1 MPKARTIDRYRAL
14 RLAHAEPTDSPTWYV
29 LYVNAGR
36 EAQVAEDLEAFGFHA
51 FAPMETLWRLVPK
64 QQRGKGKP
72 DRVKHDRPL
81 ISRYVFVGMGEG
93 GPWRT
98 VKLLDGVVDALKADG
113 HYWPVP
119 GTVIDRMKAAYEAGD
134 FDRTLIEAE
143 RLSAL
148 VGQMV
153 QIKRGPFAGLPAKV
167 TAASA
172 KYTSVEIELM
182 GAKRT
187 VKLATEEVEQA

>member
-1 MPKARTIDRYRAL
+1 MPKARTTDRYRAL

-29 LYVNAGR
+29 LYTHAGR

-51 FAPMETLWRLVPK
+51 FAPMEVQWRLVPK

-72 DRVKHDRPL
+72 DRVKHEKPL
-81 ISRYVFVGMGEG
+81 LSRYVFVGMGLG

-98 VKLLDGVVDALKADG
+98 VKLIDGVVDALKADG

-119 GTVIDRMKAAYEAGD
+119 SPVIGRMKAAYEAGD
-134 FDRTLIEAE
+134 FDKTLIEAE

-153 QIKRGPFAGLPAKV
+153 SINRGPFAGFPAKV
-167 TAASA
+167 MAASA
-172 KYTSVEIELM
+172 KYTSVEIEIM

-187 VKLATEEVEQA
+187 LKLATEEVS